1 MRAGFDFALA
11 CLLGGAAVAQHT
23 AQPASSSQTIA
34 KPAALPPLVAGA
46 PYSGEEHR
54 VRTRMLAD
62 GTRITENW
70 PVRRLYRD
78 AQGRT
83 RVDRPLLTSPDAPE
97 MPRIVE
103 IGDPT
108 AGVEYILEPLHKVAH
123 RFSLPAIAP
132 FSGAPETQG
141 DAAPTNAAQGEPA
154 PTIVAP
160 PAIAFPA
167 PAGSKAE
174 VEDLGAWVIQ
184 GLRAEGVRRTVRIPA
199 GAIPTGAIAVGE
211 DSDRSLVLVE
221 ETWTAPEL
229 QIVVRQK
236 LYDPRWG
243 ESTTELLKIRAGE
256 QAAALFQVPPDYR
269 VTDERG
275 DFDIPFVTH
284 GHATA
289 PQVIA
294 KAQAKYTDEA
304 RRSGVQGVVLLSAV
318 VDESGKAQ
326 DIRVEHSVDP
336 GLDQEAIKALRR
348 WRFQP
353 GVQEGHPVRFPVHV
367 EITFR
372 LND

>member
-1 MRAGFDFALA
+1 VRAGIAFALA
-11 CLLGGAAVAQHT
+11 SLFGGAVVGQRAGQQV
-23 AQPASSSQTIA
+23 QPPSSQTIV

-70 PVRRLYRD
+70 PVRRLFRD
-78 AQGRT
+78 SQGRT
-83 RVDRPLLTSPDAPE
+83 RLDRALLTSPDAPD

-103 IGDPT
+103 IGDPA
-108 AGVEYILEPLHKVAH
+108 AGVEYILEPLHKIAH
-123 RFSLPAIAP
+123 RFKLSPADPSAAESTAGVATIA
-132 FSGAPETQG
+132 
-141 DAAPTNAAQGEPA
+141 
-154 PTIVAP
+154 AP

-167 PAGSKAE
+167 PAGSKTE

-184 GLRAEGVRRTVRIPA
+184 GLRAEGMRRTVRIPA
-199 GAIPTGAIAVGE
+199 GVIPAGAIAVGE

-221 ETWTAPEL
+221 ETWTAPDL
-229 QIVVRQK
+229 QIIVRQK

-243 ESTTELLKIRAGE
+243 ESTTELLKISAAE
-256 QAAALFQVPPDYR
+256 PPAALFQVPSEYR
-269 VTDERG
+269 VMDEPG
-275 DFDIPFVTH
+275 DFDIAFVSH
-284 GHATA
+284 AHATA

-294 KAQAKYTDEA
+294 KAQAKYTDDA
-304 RRSGVQGVVLLSAV
+304 RRNGIQGVVLLSAV

-326 DIRVEHSVDP
+326 DIRVEHSIDP
-336 GLDQEAIKALRR
+336 GLDQEAVKALRH

-353 GVQEGHPVRFPVHV
+353 GVQDGRPVRVPVHV

>member
-1 MRAGFDFALA
+1 
-11 CLLGGAAVAQHT
+11 
-23 AQPASSSQTIA
+23 
-34 KPAALPPLVAGA
+34 
-46 PYSGEEHR
+46 
-54 VRTRMLAD
+54 MLAD

-83 RVDRPLLTSPDAPE
+83 RIDRPLLTSPDAPE

-103 IGDPT
+103 IGDPA
-108 AGVEYILEPLHKVAH
+108 AGVEYILEPLHKIAH
-123 RFSLPAIAP
+123 RFSVSTTTPSAA
-132 FSGAPETQG
+132 APEAQG
-141 DAAPTNAAQGEPA
+141 DAA

-174 VEDLGAWVIQ
+174 TEDLGAWVIQ
-184 GLRAEGVRRTVRIPA
+184 GLRAEGVRRTVSIPA
-199 GAIPTGAIAVGE
+199 GAIPAGAIAVGE
-211 DSDRSLVLVE
+211 ESGRSLVLVE
-221 ETWTAPEL
+221 ETWTAPDL

-275 DFDIPFVTH
+275 DFAIPFLTH

-294 KAQAKYTDEA
+294 KSQAKYTDEA

-318 VDESGKAQ
+318 VDEGGKAQ
-326 DIRVEHSVDP
+326 DIRVEHSIDP
-336 GLDQEAIKALRR
+336 GLDQEAIKAVRR

-353 GVQEGHPVRFPVHV
+353 GVQDGRPVRVPVHV